1 MFVEIQRNLKKPYP
15 IILTAAGSTETQ
27 SAISRP
33 NGFEFHHI
41 LWVTQGE
48 GLFHFAGEPRHI
60 GAGYGVFMNKDC
72 PHAYT
77 KSGETFATS
86 WVTFQGAEDLLTFYR
101 MNRFK
106 VFKLPAF
113 WKECCAQLSNLC
125 EKGST
130 VAARSAAC
138 YSWLIELLETLEASD
153 VSVFSRVR
161 LYLENNFDKPLTLD
175 EIAEVSGMDKFAL
188 CRYYA
193 KERGMSVMSHLKQ
206 IRVTKAKQFLKFTV
220 CSVAEIGEMCGFES
234 PSYFGKIFKEE
245 THMTPRE
252 YRNSTL

>member
-27 SAISRP
+27 SAISRA

-113 WKECCAQLSNLC
+113 WKESCAQLSNLC

-130 VAARSAAC
+130 VAA
-138 YSWLIELLETLEASD
+138 
-153 VSVFSRVR
+153 
-161 LYLENNFDKPLTLD
+161 
-175 EIAEVSGMDKFAL
+175 
-188 CRYYA
+188 
-193 KERGMSVMSHLKQ
+193 Q
-206 IRVTKAKQFLKFTV
+206 IGRAHV
-220 CSVAEIGEMCGFES
+220 
-234 PSYFGKIFKEE
+234 
-245 THMTPRE
+245 
-252 YRNSTL
+252 